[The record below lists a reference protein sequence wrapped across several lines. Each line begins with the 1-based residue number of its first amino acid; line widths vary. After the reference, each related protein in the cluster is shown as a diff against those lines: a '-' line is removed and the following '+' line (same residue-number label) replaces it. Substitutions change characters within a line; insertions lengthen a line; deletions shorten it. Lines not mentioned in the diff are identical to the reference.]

1 MKWLYLRN
9 WSLRAKLAAL
19 MVVVSLLPLA
29 ISAYL
34 DIRESR
40 ARLVAGVEA
49 LLGARAEQIV
59 HEFDST
65 HQGYVRTVARL
76 ARLPDA
82 AAYCGGSDHDRE
94 ALRSRVL
101 RVLETFPASDKDIR
115 GAGVIDRS
123 GIVLVATEPVLNGK
137 DFSTR
142 STIRSALA
150 GSPVISSVYL
160 STSGTG
166 EQPTVAYLLPVRD
179 AKGFVV
185 CAVGVWVHA
194 DAFWRALRTSDGLAG
209 NGSYAVLLDSA
220 GIRIAYTHA
229 QASVY
234 RPAGPLAPA
243 LVNALVAE
251 KRYGEHTR
259 QLLEDVIPFPAQ
271 FERARSAVVDPA
283 AFRGFSPSNQ
293 KWNFGVGRRLTSV
306 PWTVFYMAPEDLLD
320 AQLDADAREKALVAL
335 GIIALALIAG
345 AVFAASILRPVRA
358 LSSATA
364 SLAGGA
370 ADARVRVRGDDELQ
384 RLGASFN
391 AMADQLKSQSEALK
405 QSHAQLEER
414 IRERT
419 GLLHA
424 VIDNSPA
431 IIAVKNLDG
440 RYVLVNEKFSEMFHR
455 TQDEVVGKTNQE
467 LFERAVA
474 DALAPMQ
481 ERATRSAK
489 ALTEEEY
496 VPHESGQRIF
506 QSVTCPL
513 RDASGN
519 IYGIV
524 TVSADITE
532 RKLAESKQLAQL
544 ARLNLLGQIT
554 TAIGEKLDL
563 RSIYHVVNRSLKE
576 RMPVDFACICNYD
589 DASKMLTV
597 VRAGSLNEQVAA
609 DLQLTEQTRIP
620 VDGNGLARCVQG
632 ELVYEAEIKDS
643 QFAFPRRLA
652 HAGLRSVVIAP
663 LAAEKRVF
671 GVLIA
676 ARLAPGAF
684 SSGDCEFLRQLCGHV
699 ALAAQQAE
707 LNEALR
713 NAYEDLR
720 QSQQAVLQKAR
731 LSALG
736 QMASGIAHDINN
748 AISPAALY
756 AETLLER
763 EPGLSDKARNYLE
776 IIARAIDDVA
786 ATVARMREFYRER
799 AHQATLLPINLNP
812 LVQQVIDLTHARW
825 SDMPQQR
832 GTSIE
837 LKLELAPALPLVMGI
852 ESEIREAL
860 INLVFNAVDAMPAGG
875 TLTIRTRADSL
886 AKSVDLQVRD
896 SGIGM
901 DAETRQR
908 CLEPFFTTKGERGTG
923 LGLAMVYGVA
933 QRHDA
938 EIDIDSALGQ
948 GTTIRLRFQA
958 QLEEITAL
966 PDVRQTATVRPL
978 RILVVDDDPMLIQSL
993 RDTLKADGH
1002 DVVTAEGGKAGIAQF
1017 GANAGSGTR
1026 FDVVITD
1033 LGMPNVDGRQVAA
1046 AVKKASSATPVVLL
1060 TGWGQRLA
1068 EDGSEMPDHV
1078 DKVLGKPPK
1087 LRELRLALAQLVPP
1101 SGESR
1106 G

>member
-1 MKWLYLRN
+1 
-9 WSLRAKLAAL
+9 
-19 MVVVSLLPLA
+19 
-29 ISAYL
+29 
-34 DIRESR
+34 
-40 ARLVAGVEA
+40 
-49 LLGARAEQIV
+49 
-59 HEFDST
+59 
-65 HQGYVRTVARL
+65 
-76 ARLPDA
+76 
-82 AAYCGGSDHDRE
+82 
-94 ALRSRVL
+94 
-101 RVLETFPASDKDIR
+101 
-115 GAGVIDRS
+115 
-123 GIVLVATEPVLNGK
+123 
-137 DFSTR
+137 
-142 STIRSALA
+142 
-150 GSPVISSVYL
+150 
-160 STSGTG
+160 
-166 EQPTVAYLLPVRD
+166 
-179 AKGFVV
+179 
-185 CAVGVWVHA
+185 
-194 DAFWRALRTSDGLAG
+194 
-209 NGSYAVLLDSA
+209 
-220 GIRIAYTHA
+220 
-229 QASVY
+229 
-234 RPAGPLAPA
+234 
-243 LVNALVAE
+243 
-251 KRYGEHTR
+251 
-259 QLLEDVIPFPAQ
+259 
-271 FERARSAVVDPA
+271 
-283 AFRGFSPSNQ
+283 
-293 KWNFGVGRRLTSV
+293 
-306 PWTVFYMAPEDLLD
+306 
-320 AQLDADAREKALVAL
+320 
-335 GIIALALIAG
+335 
-345 AVFAASILRPVRA
+345 
-358 LSSATA
+358 
-364 SLAGGA
+364 
-370 ADARVRVRGDDELQ
+370 
-384 RLGASFN
+384 
-391 AMADQLKSQSEALK
+391 
-405 QSHAQLEER
+405 
-414 IRERT
+414 
-419 GLLHA
+419 
-424 VIDNSPA
+424 
-431 IIAVKNLDG
+431 
-440 RYVLVNEKFSEMFHR
+440 
-455 TQDEVVGKTNQE
+455 
-467 LFERAVA
+467 
-474 DALAPMQ
+474 
-481 ERATRSAK
+481 
-489 ALTEEEY
+489 
-496 VPHESGQRIF
+496 
-506 QSVTCPL
+506 
-513 RDASGN
+513 
-519 IYGIV
+519 
-524 TVSADITE
+524 
-532 RKLAESKQLAQL
+532 
-544 ARLNLLGQIT
+544 
-554 TAIGEKLDL
+554 
-563 RSIYHVVNRSLKE
+563 
-576 RMPVDFACICNYD
+576 
-589 DASKMLTV
+589 
-597 VRAGSLNEQVAA
+597 
-609 DLQLTEQTRIP
+609 
-620 VDGNGLARCVQG
+620 
-632 ELVYEAEIKDS
+632 
-643 QFAFPRRLA
+643 
-652 HAGLRSVVIAP
+652 
-663 LAAEKRVF
+663 
-671 GVLIA
+671 
-676 ARLAPGAF
+676 
-684 SSGDCEFLRQLCGHV
+684 V

-1078 DKVLGKPPK
+1078 DKVLSKPPK